1 MCAKTGRP
9 KSDNPKS
16 VALSSRVTYETY
28 QKLYNYAL
36 KHKISIAATI
46 RKGIEKLY
54 EDEEE
59 K

>member
-16 VALSSRVTYETY
+16 VEIHARVTTETY
-28 QKLYNYAL
+28 KKICDYAL

-46 RKGIEKLY
+46 RQGIEKLY
-54 EDEEE
+54 ESEGE

>member
-9 KSDNPKS
+9 KSENPKTVL
-16 VALSSRVTYETY
+16 VAARLTYESY
-28 QKLYNYAL
+28 DKIRKYAL

-46 RKGIEKLY
+46 RKGIDKLY
-54 EDEEE
+54 EDEVE